1 MARDSLPP
9 GFRFHP
15 TDVELVMYYLRRK
28 VMGKLRFEGIAEI
41 ELYKFSPWD
50 LPEKSCLKSRDL
62 EWYFFCPR
70 DRKYSNGPRANR
82 ATEIGYWKTTGKDR
96 SVCHNSKTVGMKKTL
111 IFHLGRAPRGDR
123 TNWVMHEYRLEDQV
137 LVDRG
142 ISQDAYVLCK
152 IFEKSGPGP
161 KNGEQHGAPF
171 REEEWDEVD
180 NDESITFYNPSFPP
194 RPADC
199 QNLAVLESSVVNS
212 ESDAC
217 GSSLPE
223 PSEAL
228 RVNDEQPEL
237 INIDEFLKE
246 LEVGA
251 LVSDG
256 NAVERPDQII
266 PHTCDNVQDASLPNG
281 DDEISRQMLRNSY
294 TRNNLAYD
302 LDQMLSDLIN
312 GNILLVD
319 DLPPPPVHAGPIQK
333 AEEMGHV
340 QQSSSGGEQHT
351 VPSTLEH
358 LSGGEGSYSKFQY
371 LLDSYPAPPAS
382 AAEYSPPKGE
392 DPKGN
397 LASYSS
403 PIHVKAEVTLKC
415 MCTGSLLSD
424 RLAPHPCICCCG
436 GNPSKKLGREP
447 SSHGGG
453 FMLVFLLG
461 MVSVLIWFFLFA
473 MSAKFGRYAWKNF
486 MQPS

>member
-15 TDVELVMYYLRRK
+15 TDVELVMYYLKKK
-28 VMGKLRFEGIAEI
+28 VMGKLGFEGISEI

-82 ATEIGYWKTTGKDR
+82 ATDIGYWKTTGKDR

-123 TNWVMHEYRLEDQV
+123 TNWVMHEYRLEDQA

-171 REEEWDEVD
+171 REEEWDDDD
-180 NDESITFYNPSFPP
+180 NVESITFYNPSFPP
-194 RPADC
+194 RPVDC
-199 QNLAVLESSVVNS
+199 QNLAVVESAVDINS
-212 ESDAC
+212 ESDAHG
-217 GSSLPE
+217 GSSPE
-223 PSEAL
+223 CSEAL
-228 RVNDEQPEL
+228 MVNDGQPEL
-237 INIDEFLKE
+237 INIDEFLAE

-251 LVSDG
+251 SVSDG
-256 NAVERPDQII
+256 NAVEKPDQII
-266 PHTCDNVQDASLPNG
+266 PRTCDNVQNASLPNG
-281 DDEISRQMLRNSY
+281 GDE
-294 TRNNLAYD
+294 NNLAYD
-302 LDQMLSDLIN
+302 LDRMISDLIN
-312 GNILLVD
+312 GNIILEN

-333 AEEMGHV
+333 AEEMGHEYV

-351 VPSTLEH
+351 VHSTLEH
-358 LSGGEGSYSKFQY
+358 LSSGDGSYSKFQY

-382 AAEYSPPKGE
+382 AAEYSPLKGE
-392 DPKGN
+392 DPKCN
-397 LASYSS
+397 LVSYSS

-424 RLAPHPCICCCG
+424 RLGPHPCICCCG
-436 GNPSKKLGREP
+436 GKPSKKLGREP

-461 MVSVLIWFFLFA
+461 MFSALMWVFLFA
-473 MSAKFGRYAWKNF
+473 MGAKFGRYAWKNF
-486 MQPS
+486 IQPS